1 MGGMAKPAHAD
12 PRRAA
17 LYGLLAWFLAFS
29 PGFSGGPGT
38 RPPAP
43 RVWLWAWDRPEDLRF
58 LGPGDAGVAIF
69 VLGIR
74 AGPDGVALRHRTA
87 PLRLSPGMRRI
98 AVVRL
103 EVAPADLDE
112 VRLDEVVAAI
122 RTEARVP
129 GVEGLQVDF
138 DATRSQRALYRRLI
152 TKLRGDA
159 AIKVPVTMTA
169 LASWCMGDRWIV
181 DLPVD
186 GAVVML
192 FQMGQGTAEALAW
205 LRRGRPL
212 AGPLGKPLSWGL
224 SIDQPLPVSPP
235 EHARIFVFSPRPWT
249 RATYT
254 RAQFLVA
261 K

>member
-1 MGGMAKPAHAD
+1 MARLAHGD
-12 PRRAA
+12 RRSAP
-17 LYGLLAWFLAFS
+17 LKWLLVWFLTFS
-29 PGFSGGPGT
+29 PGLSGGPGPGT
-38 RPPAP
+38 PAP

-58 LGPGDAGVAIF
+58 LGPDDAGVAIF
-69 VLGIR
+69 VLGIQV
-74 AGPDGVALRHRTA
+74 GPKGLALRHRTA

-103 EVAPADLDE
+103 EVAPSDLDE
-112 VRLDEVVAAI
+112 ARLDEVVTAI
-122 RTEARVP
+122 RAEALVA
-129 GVEGLQVDF
+129 GMEGLQVDF
-138 DATRSQRALYRRLI
+138 DATRSQRPLYRRLI
-152 TKLRGDA
+152 TKLQGDG

-169 LASWCMGDRWIV
+169 LASWCMGDRWIG

>member
-1 MGGMAKPAHAD
+1 MA
-12 PRRAA
+12 
-17 LYGLLAWFLAFS
+17 F
-29 PGFSGGPGT
+29 
-38 RPPAP
+38 
-43 RVWLWAWDRPEDLRF
+43 
-58 LGPGDAGVAIF
+58 F
-69 VLGIR
+69 VLGIK
-74 AGPDGVALRHRTA
+74 AGPNGLALRHRTA

-103 EVAPADLDE
+103 EVAPSDLDE

-122 RTEARVP
+122 RSEALVA

-138 DATRSQRALYRRLI
+138 DANRSQRPLYRRLI
-152 TKLRGDA
+152 TKLRGDR

-169 LASWCMGDRWIV
+169 LASWCMGDRWIA

-212 AGPLGKPLSWGL
+212 AGPLGKPLSWGF
-224 SIDQPLPVSPP
+224 SIDQPLPVPPP
-235 EHARIFVFSPRPWT
+235 ENARIFVFSPRPWT